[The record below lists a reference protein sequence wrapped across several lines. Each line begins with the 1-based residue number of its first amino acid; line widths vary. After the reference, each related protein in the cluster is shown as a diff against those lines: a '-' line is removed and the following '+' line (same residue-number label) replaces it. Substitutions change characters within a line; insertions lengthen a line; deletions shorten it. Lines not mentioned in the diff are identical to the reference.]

1 VNSENL
7 YTVYTNK
14 VLLNVYTAKIE
25 SVTTG
30 AKISVIMIINA
41 AIIGSNPCFGSTY
54 IEKMFNNFNQI

>member
-30 AKISVIMIINA
+30 AKISVIVILNA
-41 AIIGSNPCFGSTY
+41 AIIGGNPGF
-54 IEKMFNNFNQI
+54 